1 MLQAHFEKRY
11 FDARDLKPQLM
22 VGKAVM
28 LFTRAG
34 EGWRLSTI
42 TGENPFVSRAALA
55 LACSAGAIRVLST
68 GAADL
73 APLVVEV
80 TDADLSG
87 VNEIQIEVGTNRA
100 DREIVY
106 LAAVNPAVCFAGRSA
121 CVA

>member
-1 MLQAHFEKRY
+1 M
-11 FDARDLKPQLM
+11 
-22 VGKAVM
+22 
-28 LFTRAG
+28 
-34 EGWRLSTI
+34 
-42 TGENPFVSRAALA
+42 
-55 LACSAGAIRVLST
+55 LST

-87 VNEIQIEVGTNRA
+87 VNKIQNEVGTNRA

>member
-11 FDARDLKPQLM
+11 FDARVLKPQLM
-22 VGKAVM
+22 AGKAVM
-28 LFTRAG
+28 LVTRAG
-34 EGWRLSTI
+34 EGSRLSTI
-42 TGENPFVSRAALA
+42 TGENPFVSGAALA
-55 LACSAGAIRVLST
+55 CLAGAIRVLST

-80 TDADLSG
+80 PDADLSG
-87 VNEIQIEVGTNRA
+87 VNKIQNEVGTNRA

-106 LAAVNPAVCFAGRSA
+106 RAAVNPAVCCVGRSA